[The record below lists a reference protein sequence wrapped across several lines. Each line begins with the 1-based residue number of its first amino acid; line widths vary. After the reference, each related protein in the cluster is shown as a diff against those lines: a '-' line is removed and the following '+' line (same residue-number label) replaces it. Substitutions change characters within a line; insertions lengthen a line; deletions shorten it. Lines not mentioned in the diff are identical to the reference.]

1 MSTYPHLLEPI
12 TLGDLTL
19 RNRVVMGSMH
29 TGLEDKPW
37 DLPKLTAYAAERAR
51 GGVGL
56 IITGGYAPTKR
67 GWLKPFAAEMT
78 TRLQAMRHRDLTD
91 AVHAEGGAIAMQ
103 VLHAGR
109 YAYHPFSVSA
119 SAKKSPITPFRP
131 SALSTK
137 GVDQT
142 ATAFARSVALA
153 RKAGYDAVEIMGSE
167 GYLINQFL
175 AVRTNDRTDE
185 WGGTAEKR
193 MRFAVEVVRRSRELV
208 PEGFPIV
215 YRISLLDLVEDGQT
229 WDEVVELAHR
239 LEDAGV
245 TVLNTG
251 IGWHEARVPTIIT
264 QVPPG
269 AWRSLTAR
277 LKAEVSVPVCASNR
291 INGPDMAEEILAT
304 GGADLVSMARPLLA
318 DPYLVDEG
326 RHRARRRDQHLH
338 RLQPGLSRPC
348 VHQQDGHLP
357 GQPARLPRDLA
368 GPAAAADSPRRRPPK
383 VAVVGAGP
391 AGLAAAVSAAERG
404 FAVTLFEKADAIG
417 GQFRLAMAVPG
428 KADFAETLRYYGRR
442 LEVLGVDV
450 RLGAEA
456 TLADLALYDDVIVA
470 TGVVPRI
477 PALEGVDHPSVASYA
492 DVLSGR
498 VVPGR
503 RVAVIGA
510 GGIGVDVAHFL
521 VHDPADGFDDWM
533 AHWGVGDPAVHPGG
547 LTERKPRTPLRDVV
561 LLQRKHTPIGIGL
574 GKTSGWAHRAV
585 LKQSGVKL
593 VSGVTYDRV
602 DDDGVHVIV
611 DGEPATYEVDTVVL
625 CAGQESVRDLYDGLV
640 ATGNTAGRHL
650 IGGADVAAELDAQRA
665 IEQGTRVAAALASA
679 RWLRSEATA
688 TSPRPALSRH
698 RVSRLGAS
706 APRTSTSDERLLR
719 AGRPSWPAS
728 RRARRGR
735 GCRRGCA
742 RWPSVRCRCRTASRT
757 AGGQGRSARR
767 AAACRRP
774 SAGGR
779 RRRGWRSWPAGRAAP
794 GTGRSRGSRST
805 CRGGCRG
812 RSPRR

>member
-1 MSTYPHLLEPI
+1 VSRYPHLLEPV

-29 TGLEDKPW
+29 TGLEDHPW

-137 GVDQT
+137 GVDDT

-153 RKAGYDAVEIMGSE
+153 RKAGYDGVEIMGSE
-167 GYLINQFL
+167 GYLVNQFL
-175 AVRTNDRTDE
+175 AARTNDRTDH
-185 WGGTAEKR
+185 WGGSARNR
-193 MRFAVEVVRRSRELV
+193 MRFAVEVVRRSREVV

-215 YRISLLDLVEDGQT
+215 YRISLIDLVEDGQT
-229 WDEVVELAHR
+229 WEEVVELAHL
-239 LEDAGV
+239 LEEAGV

-291 INGPDMAEEILAT
+291 INSPEMAEEIIAS

-318 DPYLVDEG
+318 DPDFVRKAAEDRADEINTCIACNQACLDHVFSNQHATCLVNPRAG
-326 RHRARRRDQHLH
+326 RETSLV
-338 RLQPGLSRPC
+338 L
-348 VHQQDGHLP
+348 LP
-357 GQPARLPRDLA
+357 VPAAPAR
-368 GPAAAADSPRRRPPK
+368 

-404 FAVTLFEKADAIG
+404 FAVTLFERSDAIG

-428 KADFAETLRYYGRR
+428 KEDFAETLRYYARR
-442 LEVLGVDV
+442 LEVLGVTV
-450 RLGAEA
+450 RLGTEA
-456 TLADLALYDDVIVA
+456 SVTDLALFDDVIVA
-470 TGVVPRI
+470 TGVVPRL
-477 PALEGVDHPSVASYA
+477 PGLEGIDHPSVASYA

-503 RVAVIGA
+503 RVAVVGA

-521 VHDPADGFDDWM
+521 VHDPADGLDEWM
-533 AHWGVGDPAVHPGG
+533 AHWGVGDPALYAGG
-547 LTERKPRTPLRDVV
+547 LTEPKPRTPAREVT
-561 LLQRKHTPIGIGL
+561 LLQRKSTPIGIAL

-585 LKQSGVKL
+585 LKQAGVRL

-602 DDDGVHVIV
+602 DDDGLHVTV
-611 DGEPATYEVDTVVL
+611 DGAPVTYEVDTVVL
-625 CAGQESVRDLYDGLV
+625 CAGQESVRGLYDDLV
-640 ATGNTAGRHL
+640 STGNTEGRWL
-650 IGGADVAAELDAQRA
+650 IGGADVAAELDAKRA
-665 IEQGTRVAAALASA
+665 IEQGTRVAASL
-679 RWLRSEATA
+679 
-688 TSPRPALSRH
+688 
-698 RVSRLGAS
+698 
-706 APRTSTSDERLLR
+706 
-719 AGRPSWPAS
+719 
-728 RRARRGR
+728 
-735 GCRRGCA
+735 
-742 RWPSVRCRCRTASRT
+742 
-757 AGGQGRSARR
+757 
-767 AAACRRP
+767 
-774 SAGGR
+774 
-779 RRRGWRSWPAGRAAP
+779 
-794 GTGRSRGSRST
+794 
-805 CRGGCRG
+805 
-812 RSPRR
+812 

>member
-1 MSTYPHLLEPI
+1 MSTRTSYPHLLEPI

-29 TGLEDKPW
+29 TGLEDRPW
-37 DLPKLTAYAAERAR
+37 DLPKLEAYAAERAR

-56 IITGGYAPTKR
+56 IITGGYAPTRR

-137 GVDQT
+137 GVDET

-167 GYLINQFL
+167 GYLVNQFL
-175 AVRTNDRTDE
+175 AARTNDRTDE

-193 MRFAVEVVRRSRELV
+193 MRFAVEVVRRSREVV

-245 TVLNTG
+245 TALNTG

-291 INGPDMAEEILAT
+291 INSPDMAEEILAT

-318 DPYLVDEG
+318 DPYLVAKAAEDRADEINTCIACNQACLD
-326 RHRARRRDQHLH
+326 HVFTNKHATCLVNPRACRETSLV
-338 RLQPGLSRPC
+338 L
-348 VHQQDGHLP
+348 LP
-357 GQPARLPRDLA
+357 LPSVPARPPR
-368 GPAAAADSPRRRPPK
+368 

-404 FAVTLFEKADAIG
+404 FAVTLFEKSDAIG

-428 KADFAETLRYYGRR
+428 KEDFAETLRYYGRR
-442 LEVLGVDV
+442 LEVLGVSV
-450 RLGAEA
+450 RLDTEA
-456 TLADLALYDDVIVA
+456 TLADLALYDEVIVA

-477 PALEGVDHPSVASYA
+477 PGLEGIDHPSVASYA

-510 GGIGVDVAHFL
+510 GGIGVDVSHFL
-521 VHDPADGFDDWM
+521 VHDPAD
-533 AHWGVGDPAVHPGG
+533 AVRRVDGPLGRRRPG
-547 LTERKPRTPLRDVV
+547 RAPRR
-561 LLQRKHTPIGIGL
+561 
-574 GKTSGWAHRAV
+574 AHRA
-585 LKQSGVKL
+585 QAPHSDARGRAAAAQAHP
-593 VSGVTYDRV
+593 DRHQPRQDLGLGTPGRAQAV
-602 DDDGVHVIV
+602 RRAA
-611 DGEPATYEVDTVVL
+611 GERGDLRTRRRRRRARQGRRRPGD
-625 CAGQESVRDLYDGLV
+625 VR
-640 ATGNTAGRHL
+640 GRHR
-650 IGGADVAAELDAQRA
+650 GGVRRPGVGAPPVR
-665 IEQGTRVAAALASA
+665 R
-679 RWLRSEATA
+679 
-688 TSPRPALSRH
+688 PRRH
-698 RVSRLGAS
+698 RQHR
-706 APRTSTSDERLLR
+706 APPPHRRR
-719 AGRPSWPAS
+719 RPR
-728 RRARRGR
+728 RRARREACDRAGHP
-735 GCRRGCA
+735 RRG
-742 RWPSVRCRCRTASRT
+742 SL
-757 AGGQGRSARR
+757 
-767 AAACRRP
+767 
-774 SAGGR
+774 
-779 RRRGWRSWPAGRAAP
+779 PAG
-794 GTGRSRGSRST
+794 
-805 CRGGCRG
+805 
-812 RSPRR
+812 